1 MHLVGL
7 GPGWRA
13 SKARSPSL
21 RCSSG
26 TQSCGW
32 GYPTRRY
39 AGVVAASCAAS
50 RACRSCSKEAADY
63 GVTADVPPTV
73 AAPCFRLWA
82 GSASRDTALT
92 GERKNNIGLS
102 MSRPGC
108 LCRGIALRRSYLGV
122 ATRRHLTLLF
132 IFSLLHLPLLAS
144 TPSLPS
150 YFPLISCTFSRIDP
164 ILRLEDN
171 ASSSLV
177 KVRGSSIMVAQWKQN
192 ARSLFAT

>member
-1 MHLVGL
+1 MRFPRARRTGKDPAPGVTLQDSRKAYETARGFGVHLVGL

-63 GVTADVPPTV
+63 GVTADVPHTV

-82 GSASRDTALT
+82 GSASRDTELT

-122 ATRRHLTLLF
+122 ATRGHLTLLF
-132 IFSLLHLPLLAS
+132 IFSLSSL
-144 TPSLPS
+144 TPSGL
-150 YFPLISCTFSRIDP
+150 YTFSTFV
-164 ILRLEDN
+164 L
-171 ASSSLV
+171 SS
-177 KVRGSSIMVAQWKQN
+177 N
-192 ARSLFAT
+192 